1 MPENMFPLSHKGLP
15 ALQKRKSSR
24 VLGNEKCAK
33 MRSFLSNKGLT
44 VLQRG
49 CRHVATG
56 RSLQCNKGPVAEPG
70 GRHGSPDPALS
81 KRDRGQHD
89 CKHLYNNV
97 LQKQ

>member
-1 MPENMFPLSHKGLP
+1 MPENMSPLSHKGLP

-56 RSLQCNKGPVAEPG
+56 RSLQCNERPVAEPG
-70 GRHGSPDPALS
+70 GPHEHPLHALFKDDDHRCS
-81 KRDRGQHD
+81 YK
-89 CKHLYNNV
+89 
-97 LQKQ
+97 

>member
-56 RSLQCNKGPVAEPG
+56 QPSCCNGALVAM
-70 GRHGSPDPALS
+70 
-81 KRDRGQHD
+81 Q
-89 CKHLYNNV
+89 
-97 LQKQ
+97 